1 MKHDSPPSTQFKYHL
16 FHSKTLVGSKLAEG
30 MEFES
35 YSLTGIDSNIMAS
48 AKRFYRTESDCRS
61 KIHKLML
68 SLRFFLNK
76 GTALL
81 DIYWY
86 ISRSWQKQQL
96 RATFFGPS
104 TTKRQWRSRGISF
117 LTKTLVRFY
126 QSISYLTGNE
136 GGMCVY
142 MERGVDSIEYR
153 ENLPDEGDVKRVWNK
168 TLWTLLLFCNI
179 LTT

>member
-126 QSISYLTGNE
+126 QSISHLTGNE
-136 GGMCVY
+136 GGMCVHG
-142 MERGVDSIEYR
+142 EGSGLDRVSRKSTRWRGR
-153 ENLPDEGDVKRVWNK
+153 KKGVK
-168 TLWTLLLFCNI
+168 
-179 LTT
+179 